1 MCTEFF
7 LAILYFLILFFVN
20 YFLIKLLK
28 ENGKSFI
35 FFLKMKRMFQLFKK
49 KEQKRNFLSF
59 LVHFSF
65 LKKKKNNLFFLLDY
79 LNQRFKFEDGL
90 MLGCTYSFLYNNI
103 NFLRFDKSK
112 NENLKKIE
120 FNQKKENEKIY
131 LLSNQL
137 YFQLLEKQYF
147 LIFPK
152 NN

>member
-1 MCTEFF
+1 
-7 LAILYFLILFFVN
+7 
-20 YFLIKLLK
+20 
-28 ENGKSFI
+28 
-35 FFLKMKRMFQLFKK
+35 
-49 KEQKRNFLSF
+49 
-59 LVHFSF
+59 
-65 LKKKKNNLFFLLDY
+65 
-79 LNQRFKFEDGL
+79 